1 MRGWQAPPERSG
13 GGDGKGTWL
22 KLAGDGDVAVV
33 VFLGEPLAREV
44 VFDGG
49 KYIRFERSHQDQG
62 VEAKVRF
69 SINVGVLITSIAGIK
84 VPDVKVLEMSAA
96 LYRDVFALRTKYGVT
111 DWCFELKRQGKPK
124 DPKTKY
130 QVLPER
136 QLAAAEKEWAAR
148 ATLLDLAQLYDNQA
162 REAPASAVNE
172 AASRELAQLVGRL
185 EREAQ
190 QRFLER
196 FGIRTL
202 GELTPSVMPS
212 AIEYLRDQARA
223 RQPGAAS
230 PAVRGTS
237 QPAQA
242 VLSIGDEVAAGIIDD
257 LKRLPRESV
266 QEWLKHCG
274 VQRVRELPVDR
285 VPDAKAFL
293 ALLMKELG
301 PATRTPVDPFA

>member
-1 MRGWQAPPERSG
+1 
-13 GGDGKGTWL
+13 
-22 KLAGDGDVAVV
+22 
-33 VFLGEPLAREV
+33 
-44 VFDGG
+44 
-49 KYIRFERSHQDQG
+49 
-62 VEAKVRF
+62 
-69 SINVGVLITSIAGIK
+69 
-84 VPDVKVLEMSAA
+84 
-96 LYRDVFALRTKYGVT
+96 
-111 DWCFELKRQGKPK
+111 
-124 DPKTKY
+124 
-130 QVLPER
+130 
-136 QLAAAEKEWAAR
+136 
-148 ATLLDLAQLYDNQA
+148 
-162 REAPASAVNE
+162 
-172 AASRELAQLVGRL
+172 
-185 EREAQ
+185 
-190 QRFLER
+190 
-196 FGIRTL
+196 
-202 GELTPSVMPS
+202 MPS